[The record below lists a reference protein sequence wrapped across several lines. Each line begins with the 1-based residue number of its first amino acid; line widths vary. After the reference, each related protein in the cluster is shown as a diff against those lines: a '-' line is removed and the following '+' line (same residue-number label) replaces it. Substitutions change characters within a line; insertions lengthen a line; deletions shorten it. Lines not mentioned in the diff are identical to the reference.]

1 VWIGGHTDA
10 AVRRAATLGDG
21 WQPIALRPPGLLFPD
36 AYAKRVKQIEAWAR
50 EAGRDPSAIT
60 LSVRVPMEVRPKR
73 LKPPA
78 GERPLF
84 QGTADQVIA
93 DIRAY
98 ADAGVTHFVWDFTNQ
113 DLHLVLGNLERFAQ
127 EVRPKLSGRM
137 VVAGVARS
145 GKGVGG
151 LAGAARG
158 SARVVDRRGSARAGN
173 ARGPG
178 RAVEPQG
185 SARASGRRKAARPS
199 SRRRKSGR

>member
-1 VWIGGHTDA
+1 VTAGIRSRSA
-10 AVRRAATLGDG
+10 
-21 WQPIALRPPGLLFPD
+21 PPGLLFPD
-36 AYAKRVKQIEAWAR
+36 AYAKRAKQIEAWAR

-73 LKPPA
+73 LKPPP

-113 DLHLVLGNLERFAQ
+113 DLRLVLENLERFAQ
-127 EVRPKLSGRM
+127 EVRPKLGRRPHGRT
-137 VVAGVARS
+137 VVAGAPRS
-145 GKGVGG
+145 GKTVGG
-151 LAGAARG
+151 RAAGARG
-158 SARVVDRRGSARAGN
+158 SAR
-173 ARGPG
+173 
-178 RAVEPQG
+178 
-185 SARASGRRKAARPS
+185 AARPS